1 VVYTR
6 WVIMALLALR
16 DPSPF
21 VGIPPGIPIN
31 TGKGSVIRMIW
42 AFISS
47 VLRHLS
53 ASHGHAW
60 SYLGMSMNGACEQEM
75 NMFTRI
81 CFYFSTLLDHC
92 ILGAYSIP
100 QVLDKSHLSPPIPI
114 ELGAMYS
121 IFPSRGWTSLGISG
135 TSLKHGTWCVR
146 SEFPKSGRWIKQ
158 NKISLG

>member
-1 VVYTR
+1 
-6 WVIMALLALR
+6 MALLVLR

-53 ASHGHAW
+53 ASYGHTW
-60 SYLGMSMNGACEQEM
+60 SYLGTSMNGACEQEM
-75 NMFTRI
+75 NIFTRI

-92 ILGAYSIP
+92 ILGAYSIYTP
-100 QVLDKSHLSPPIPI
+100 SFGQKPFKPP
-114 ELGAMYS
+114 Y
-121 IFPSRGWTSLGISG
+121 TD
-135 TSLKHGTWCVR
+135 
-146 SEFPKSGRWIKQ
+146 
-158 NKISLG
+158 